1 MWDLRSYFT
10 YVRITSLDR
19 IVEVMGNGMSTPE
32 QHAKNNRKTLSLLG
46 TVLYQ
51 IFLITPGDP
60 AKAFLPICNNLSNL
74 ITSASNIPVINCFW
88 LIPLNIISLSIFIV
102 CIIHLYLTVNTEFFF
117 TYTCPD
123 LINLSMYY
131 LHIYLYPLYPF
142 PRPPPDFH
150 KDH

>member
-19 IVEVMGNGMSTPE
+19 IVEVTGNGMSTPE

-117 TYTCPD
+117 HVYMPWLDKLKYVLLTYIFIPSLPFSKTSPR
-123 LINLSMYY
+123 LS
-131 LHIYLYPLYPF
+131 
-142 PRPPPDFH
+142 
-150 KDH
+150 